1 MVSIPST
8 QRAVQLVAP
17 DELILN
23 SEKPVTAPGPHQIL
37 CEVVVVGLCFSDLKL
52 LKQFSSHVRKSEVV
66 HGIDPAILAGFPGYV
81 PGDKPTVPGHEPVV
95 RIAAVGSGVR
105 RFKPG
110 ERYFIQA
117 DWRWLRTA
125 SSSNGAFGYN
135 FEGALQEYVLLDE
148 RLITSPEGETM
159 LLPAPAGDRSAAA
172 FGLVEP
178 WACVEN
184 SYRVRERREL
194 TAGGRLLV
202 VADSTP
208 DIEKLRRLL
217 DAGPRPARMTWVS
230 SRLSIPARWPIPAER
245 ANTLAETQG
254 EPYDDVIYY
263 GHDGDMVERLFA
275 RTANHGLMLL
285 VLGGSKFGK
294 PVNTALGA
302 IHYRGVRIAGTRSHD
317 PAEAFR
323 AIPESGELRPGDTV
337 HVVGAGGPMGVMH
350 VVRSICQGVVGLTAI
365 AADLSSARL
374 AALDRLAAP
383 LARKHGVK
391 YESYNSTRG
400 TRPGPFDYSVIMA
413 PVPALVA
420 GAVAASAPRGIINI
434 FAGIP
439 VDKSGPIDL
448 DACVERH
455 LYFVGTSGS
464 VMDDMRTVLTKV
476 ESGALDTNVSVA
488 AVSGL
493 DGAVDG
499 IRAVEAQSVA
509 GKIMVYPACK
519 GLPLTRLE
527 DLPRAMPAVAA
538 ELADGVWTK
547 AAEDALLKSFHAKS

>member
-1 MVSIPST
+1 MPSLPSI

-17 DELILN
+17 DELVLN
-23 SEKPVTAPGPHQIL
+23 VEKPVFKPGPHQFL

-52 LKQFSSHVRKSEVV
+52 LKQFSSHVRKSEIVG
-66 HGIDPAILAGFPGYV
+66 GIEPSVLEGFPGYV
-81 PGDKPTVPGHEPVV
+81 PGEKPAVPGHEPVV
-95 RIAAVGSGVR
+95 RIVAVGAGVR

-125 SSSNGAFGYN
+125 ASNGAFGYN

-148 RLITSPEGETM
+148 RIVVSPDGETM

-172 FGLVEP
+172 YGLVEP

-184 SYRVRERREL
+184 SYRVAERRQL
-194 TAGGRLLV
+194 TPGGRLLV

-217 DAGPRPARMTWVS
+217 DSGPRPARMTWVS
-230 SRLSIPARWPIPAER
+230 SRLSVPAHWPIPAER

-254 EPYDDVIYY
+254 DPYDDVIYY
-263 GHDGDMVERLFA
+263 GHEADMVEKLFA
-275 RTANHGLMLL
+275 RTANHGLLML
-285 VLGGSKFGK
+285 VLGGSRFGR

-302 IHYRGVRIAGTRSHD
+302 VHYRGVRIAGTRTHD
-317 PAEAFR
+317 PAEAMKSV
-323 AIPESGELRPGDTV
+323 PETGELRPNDRV
-337 HVVGAGGPMGVMH
+337 HVIGAGGPMGVMH
-350 VVRSICQGVVGLTAI
+350 VVRGICQGVVGLTMV
-365 AADLSSARL
+365 AADLSNARL
-374 AALDRLAAP
+374 AALDHVAKP
-383 LARKHGVK
+383 KARHHGVK
-391 YESYNSTRG
+391 YESYNSTKG
-400 TRPGPFDYSVIMA
+400 TRSGPFDYTVVMA

-439 VDKSGPIDL
+439 VDKSGPVDL
-448 DACVERH
+448 DAYVERQ
-455 LYFVGTSGS
+455 LYFIGTSGS
-464 VMDDMRTVLTKV
+464 VMDDMRAVLSKV
-476 ESGALDTNVSVA
+476 ETGSLDTNVSVA
-488 AVSGL
+488 AISGL

-509 GKIMVYPACK
+509 GKIMVYPGCK

-527 DLPRAMPAVAA
+527 DLPRALPEVASR
-538 ELADGVWTK
+538 LADGVWTK
-547 AAEDALLKSFHAKS
+547 AAEDALLAGFGAKA